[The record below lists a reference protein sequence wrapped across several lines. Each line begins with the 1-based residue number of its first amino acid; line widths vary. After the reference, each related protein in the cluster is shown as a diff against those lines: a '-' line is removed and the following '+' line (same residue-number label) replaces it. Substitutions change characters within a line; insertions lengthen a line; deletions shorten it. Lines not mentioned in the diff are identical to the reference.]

1 MMPPPVLKYRTV
13 VPSAIE
19 TRNATPKVGF
29 PSGVVTG
36 EDVKLD
42 TDDAILRDS
51 RPITYPL

>member
-1 MMPPPVLKYRTV
+1 MMPPPVLKDRLV

-19 TRNATPKVGF
+19 TRDATPKVGL

-42 TDDAILRDS
+42 TDDAILRDCG
-51 RPITYPL
+51 PITYPL